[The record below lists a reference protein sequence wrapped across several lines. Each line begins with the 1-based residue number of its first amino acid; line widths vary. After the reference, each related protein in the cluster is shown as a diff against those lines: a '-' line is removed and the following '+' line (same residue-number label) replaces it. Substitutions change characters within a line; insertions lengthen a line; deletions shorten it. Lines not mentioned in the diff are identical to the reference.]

1 MPALVELA
9 PRTARADPFAPSAA
23 LAADAGA
30 LAPAVARVWPRPH
43 AAYFAAEPARR
54 RLACLV
60 AARLNA
66 AADPRDMRALAEAL
80 ETWSLKRIVQAY
92 LPGAP
97 AGFVEAL
104 RKLDGD
110 FSALETRNF
119 IDLLGEPEAAKVL
132 RHAQRIDRVLVLVLI
147 ALPSEF
153 RRARI
158 LAHVTGPHT
167 AELLARGAKRAVGRD
182 ERQLARLADRLERS
196 RSATSLFRMLIE
208 EIGLEQLA
216 PPPVP
221 GNAWFVPLA
230 SVAQIE
236 SAALRFANCL
246 KGRIPLLL
254 RGRAAYYEVVGK
266 EPAVVEI
273 VRDHTGLWVIGEV
286 RGHANADIS
295 SDLWVRIRDHLEFHG
310 ARTRWAKPDHL
321 AQALAHVAGW

>member
-9 PRTARADPFAPSAA
+9 PRTARADPYAPSAA

-66 AADPRDMRALAEAL
+66 AADPREMRVLAEAL

-110 FSALETRNF
+110 FSAVEMRNF
-119 IDLLGEPEAAKVL
+119 IDLLAEPEGAKVL
-132 RHAQRIDRVLVLVLI
+132 RHAPRIDRAMVLTLT
-147 ALPSEF
+147 ALQPEF
-153 RRARI
+153 RRTRI
-158 LAHVTGPHT
+158 LAHVTGLHT

-182 ERQLARLADRLERS
+182 ERALARLADRLERS
-196 RSATSLFRMLIE
+196 RSATSLFRMLVE

-221 GNAWFVPLA
+221 GTDWFAPLA
-230 SVAQIE
+230 TAPQIE

-254 RGRAAYYEVVGK
+254 RGRAAYYEAVGD

-273 VRDHTGLWVIGEV
+273 VRDHSGLWVIGEV

-295 SDLWVRIRDHLEFHG
+295 SELWVRIRDHLEFHG
-310 ARTRWAKPDHL
+310 ARTRWAQPDHL
-321 AQALAHVAGW
+321 AQALAHAAGW